1 MGLSQEEIEDIQ
13 VAALLHDVGKIGIE
27 DRILKKPAALTEE
40 EYAIMK
46 THPEKGAKIMAEI
59 PQMKKYIPGMYYHH
73 ECIDGRGYP
82 LGLKGDQ
89 IPLMARIISVADTFD
104 AMTTNRPYQR
114 AMSPEVAVQKI
125 WSFAGTRYDPK
136 VVAALES
143 ALKAGKLD
151 EVIQGYQAALA
162 AGKA

>member
-1 MGLSQEEIEDIQ
+1 
-13 VAALLHDVGKIGIE
+13 
-27 DRILKKPAALTEE
+27 
-40 EYAIMK
+40 
-46 THPEKGAKIMAEI
+46 
-59 PQMKKYIPGMYYHH
+59 MYYHH
-73 ECIDGRGYP
+73 ECMDGRGYP

-114 AMSPEVAVQKI
+114 AMTPEVAVQKI
-125 WSFAGTRYDPK
+125 WSFAVPRYDPS

-151 EVIQGYQAALA
+151 EVIHGYQVALA